1 MNPAARA
8 AALGRV
14 IALLAAALCGFGA
27 SPSPVPGVVANSAAV
42 KAVNDYVG
50 ALARQDYSA
59 AYALLPASQQSY
71 FGSVQNFAS
80 NPQSTQYRIKKFSV
94 ISALPHG
101 EIIEFTVHEDV
112 TFLDVGTHR
121 TISAGVK
128 EPYFALDENGSWRV
142 KQLYL
147 PWKSFAPEL
156 TGSAQKVSVTVHRI
170 QFYDKRIQVDCT
182 VRNDATT
189 PVQVLPLGKT
199 VLDDGTAKTPALD
212 TPTFPL
218 NSLAFFEGFRLLP
231 GHESSGYINFP
242 VSQKKDADQSF
253 TLTITPLVFD
263 GAEQSFGVVVGPI
276 QLKKL

>member
-1 MNPAARA
+1 MNKPASRA
-8 AALGRV
+8 AVRRIV
-14 IALLAAALCGFGA
+14 ALLAAALCSFGA
-27 SPSPVPGVVANSAAV
+27 SPSPVPGVVANNAAV

-50 ALARQDYSA
+50 ALARQDYSV

-80 NPQSTQYRIKKFSV
+80 NPRSTQYRIKKFSV

-112 TFLDVGTHR
+112 TFLDVGTLR

-128 EPYFALDENGSWRV
+128 EPYFALHENGSWHV
-142 KQLYL
+142 KQLYQ
-147 PWKSFAPEL
+147 PWKSYAPEI
-156 TGSAQKVSVTVHRI
+156 TGSTQKVSVTVHRI
-170 QFYDKRIQVDCT
+170 QFYDKRIQIDCT
-182 VRNDATT
+182 VRNDAAT
-189 PVQVLPLGKT
+189 PVQVLPLGKS
-199 VLDDGTAKTPALD
+199 VLDNGATKTPALD

-242 VSQKKDADQSF
+242 VAQKTDAEQSF
-253 TLTITPLVFD
+253 TLTIAPLVFD
-263 GAEQSFGVVVGPI
+263 AAEQSFGVVVGPI